1 MTYLAPRQG
10 QFATLL
16 LISFCLHC
24 VFFVISADGV
34 AKKQSDVLV
43 QQLSAQLTDELQVPL
58 QVNDK
63 VAMAVISQR
72 YQAVPSVDYI
82 GVYKNDELL
91 AQAGELSET
100 SGTTLD
106 VSSNTQVLGQVMLKT
121 TTASRAGVIA
131 NYWLFLLASL
141 VLHGMLWMI
150 YGYIARPSKQNAPLP
165 SSTNQLANLPQSLTN
180 PTNLRGD
187 LSGDSSRHDSD
198 HHSQSIK
205 RAVGLNVNEFL
216 KNKLGNKT
224 SNNQTSNNQTNN
236 NGNTDSVWISVVFH
250 DKHGTLPL
258 LIEDKAAIYFALC
271 DELLDKTLQALL
283 GETLLAGVAVA
294 QIQYFD
300 QTGAVVELQKTS
312 DTAKVALAGAM
323 LAKLLV
329 LVNEVVYQKQR
340 ELSQFGLPIKA
351 IAYSNPQLKPQKL
364 LYKHPK
370 PSLICFDNETTQMV
384 AKLMNLESLPNPTN
398 AYEKK
403 CYAMTALSNGMAN
416 QLTRLRKQVL
426 TAPTATQTA
435 TQAETPV

>member
-10 QFATLL
+10 QFAALL

-24 VFFVISADGV
+24 VFFVVSADGV
-34 AKKQSDVLV
+34 AKKQNDALV
-43 QQLSAQLTDELQVPL
+43 QQLSAQLTDEMQIPL
-58 QVNDK
+58 QANDK

-72 YQAVPSVDYI
+72 YQALPSVDYVGI
-82 GVYKNDELL
+82 YNNDELL
-91 AQAGELSET
+91 AQAGELSDVA
-100 SGTTLD
+100 GTTLD
-106 VSSNTQVLGQVMLKT
+106 VRSDTQVLGQAILKT
-121 TTASRAGVIA
+121 TAMSRAGVIA

-141 VLHGMLWMI
+141 VLHAMLWMI
-150 YGYIARPSKQNAPLP
+150 YGYIARPSAQTMPSTSSDNTTSQSVNLTQSQAGLNANGL
-165 SSTNQLANLPQSLTN
+165 NANGLN
-180 PTNLRGD
+180 GD
-187 LSGDSSRHDSD
+187 NTSHDSD
-198 HHSQSIK
+198 HHNQSIK

-216 KNKLGNKT
+216 KNKLGNKADD
-224 SNNQTSNNQTNN
+224 
-236 NGNTDSVWISVVFH
+236 NGNTDSVWVNIVFH

-370 PSLICFDNETTQMV
+370 PSLICFNNETTQMV

-416 QLTRLRKQVL
+416 QLTRLRKQIL
-426 TAPTATQTA
+426 TIQATTQTS
-435 TQAETPV
+435 T

>member
-10 QFATLL
+10 QFAVLL

-24 VFFVISADGV
+24 VFFVVSADGV
-34 AKKQSDVLV
+34 AKKQNDALV
-43 QQLSAQLTDELQVPL
+43 QQLSAQLTDEMQIPL
-58 QVNDK
+58 QANDK

-72 YQAVPSVDYI
+72 YQALPSVDYVGI
-82 GVYKNDELL
+82 YNNDDLL
-91 AQAGELSET
+91 AQAGELNDT
-100 SGTTLD
+100 AGTTLD
-106 VSSNTQVLGQVMLKT
+106 VRSNTQVLGQVVLKT
-121 TTASRAGVIA
+121 TAMSRAGVIA

-141 VLHGMLWMI
+141 VLHAMLWMI
-150 YGYIARPSKQNAPLP
+150 YGYIARPSAQTMPSTSSDNTTSQSVNLTQSQAGLNANGL
-165 SSTNQLANLPQSLTN
+165 N
-180 PTNLRGD
+180 GD
-187 LSGDSSRHDSD
+187 NTSHDSD
-198 HHSQSIK
+198 HHNQSIK

-216 KNKLGNKT
+216 KNKLGNKADD
-224 SNNQTSNNQTNN
+224 
-236 NGNTDSVWISVVFH
+236 NGNTDSVWVNIVFH

-370 PSLICFDNETTQMV
+370 PSLICFNNETTQMV

-416 QLTRLRKQVL
+416 QLTRLRKQIL
-426 TAPTATQTA
+426 TIQATTPTST
-435 TQAETPV
+435 